1 MNLKKYRDLLENNKE
16 NDIHRI
22 QEFLRQPCI
31 PSNFEGCKESAELL
45 IRYYQELGCEEIEL
59 IKEQSKDI
67 ISITTENLKEDIEIE
82 RDI

>member
-1 MNLKKYRDLLENNKE
+1 MRGREIYSKKSNPERIVDYLSKEFKNNIDKIDNLKFDKSL
-16 NDIHRI
+16 
-22 QEFLRQPCI
+22 FL
-31 PSNFEGCKESAELL
+31 ADD
-45 IRYYQELGCEEIEL
+45 EIEL